1 MRTSDEMI
9 DRIYIS
15 QISRNAEYKMPA
27 AHEHAYYELYYVKSG
42 EVSLFS
48 GRKVLTMKTGDYAV
62 IPPGISHYAFYKN
75 NCVRINVYFNFSDLT
90 EDGIPFFTDI
100 KETMNFSSGTIT
112 SAYRDELTAIF
123 DRMMTEGRVNDR
135 YSLMLTKLL
144 LREAI
149 LYMMRY
155 SVSRPGNEEDES
167 GDVITDI
174 VNYINENFALPLD
187 LNTLSK
193 QAGLSPSY
201 FSKKFKA
208 KTGMGMKEYV
218 VLTRLRKASAELLS
232 TGHKIADVA
241 ANCGFLDPN
250 YFKDCFRKVYGMSPR
265 DYRKAHV
272 SDVKLMESLESI
284 ED

>member
-112 SAYRDELTAIF
+112 SAYRDEPIIMTAP
-123 DRMMTEGRVNDR
+123 MMFRALKG
-135 YSLMLTKLL
+135 
-144 LREAI
+144 
-149 LYMMRY
+149 
-155 SVSRPGNEEDES
+155 SRS
-167 GDVITDI
+167 SRA
-174 VNYINENFALPLD
+174 ENSRAD
-187 LNTLSK
+187 
-193 QAGLSPSY
+193 
-201 FSKKFKA
+201 
-208 KTGMGMKEYV
+208 TGSM
-218 VLTRLRKASAELLS
+218 
-232 TGHKIADVA
+232 
-241 ANCGFLDPN
+241 
-250 YFKDCFRKVYGMSPR
+250 
-265 DYRKAHV
+265 
-272 SDVKLMESLESI
+272 
-284 ED
+284 

>member
-15 QISRNAEYKMPA
+15 QISRNAEYKMPV

-48 GRKVLTMKTGDYAV
+48 GRKVLNMKTGDFAV
-62 IPPGISHYAFYKN
+62 IPPGNSHYAFYKN
-75 NCVRINVYFNFSDLT
+75 NCVRINIYFNFSDLC
-90 EDGIPFFTDI
+90 EDGIPFYTDI
-100 KETMNFSSGTIT
+100 KETASFSSGTIT
-112 SAYRDELTAIF
+112 SAYRDELLSIF
-123 DRMMTEGRVNDR
+123 DRMMTEGRLNDR

-155 SVSRPGNEEDES
+155 SVSHSNEAGDEND
-167 GDVITDI
+167 DVITDI
-174 VNYINENFALPLD
+174 VNYINENFAMPLD

-218 VLTRLRKASAELLS
+218 ILTRLRKASAELLS
-232 TGHKIADVA
+232 TDHRISDVS
-241 ANCGFLDPN
+241 ANCGFSDPN
-250 YFKDCFRKVYGMSPR
+250 YFKDCFRRVYGMSPR
-265 DYRKAHV
+265 DYRKTHV
-272 SDVKLMESLESI
+272 SDVKLMESLEGI
-284 ED
+284 